1 MSFNQDNFSLYS
13 LLLMLGGLSIFLYGM
28 ELMSA
33 NLRKIA
39 GDGLKII
46 LQKVTERRIYGI
58 AIGAVVTAIIQSS
71 SATTSILVSFV
82 QSHLMAFER
91 TIPII
96 MGANIG
102 TTVTAQIVAFKI
114 TQWSLP
120 IIFVGFL
127 FLTLSR
133 RTRTK
138 NFGNVV
144 MGLGMLFL
152 GLAIMSAAMKSLR
165 SSEFFLDLMQN
176 LENVALGILVGAI
189 FTALIQSSSATLGIM
204 IGMATQGLVTIEA
217 ALPLIMGA
225 NLGTCVTAVLASLK
239 SSREAKRVALAHI
252 FFNVGGVLLFAFWV
266 PQFIKLV
273 QYLTPT
279 ESIPRLIANAQTY
292 FNIVATVVW
301 FPFIKQLEWASKK
314 LIPDCKKE
322 AKRYALP
329 RASSFS
335 EAPELALIQSKD
347 AIKHMKNLIKDMLF
361 ASRHYLIERNALQED
376 KIAKI
381 RQEQVDLRK
390 DIVDFLSRLSK
401 QRLSYSQTSDILN
414 QSLVINEI
422 EHVAY
427 KLEVS
432 FERMSMS
439 EEIPHFQRNEAG
451 LEEYFRKTIKY
462 FSKSCNAFINDSV
475 EDSKRIS
482 EKIRGLKTFENDFRN
497 KYVEKIHEFSAD
509 SNELDKVN
517 LEALEIL
524 RSINSTSDRICHAL
538 IEEKERLSEA
548 QKIRF

>member
-1 MSFNQDNFSLYS
+1 MSFDQDNFSFYS

-46 LQKVTERRIYGI
+46 LQKVTEHRIYGI
-58 AIGAVVTAIIQSS
+58 AIGAAVTAIIQSS

-138 NFGNVV
+138 NFGNVI

-176 LENVALGILVGAI
+176 LENVGLGILVGAI

-225 NLGTCVTAVLASLK
+225 NLGTCVTAILASLK
-239 SSREAKRVALAHI
+239 SSREAKRVALAHV

-266 PQFIKLV
+266 PQFIKFV

-292 FNIVATVVW
+292 FNIIATAAW
-301 FPFIKQLEWASKK
+301 FPFVKQLEWVSKK
-314 LIPDCKKE
+314 LIPDSKNE

-361 ASRHYLIERNALQED
+361 ISRHYLIERNALQED
-376 KIAKI
+376 KISKI
-381 RQEQVDLRK
+381 REEQVELRNS
-390 DIVDFLSRLSK
+390 IVDFLGRLSK
-401 QRLSYSQTSDILN
+401 QRLSYAQTSDVLN
-414 QSLVINEI
+414 QSVVINEM

-432 FERMSMS
+432 FERMAMS
-439 EEIPHFQRNEAG
+439 DEIPHFQRNEAG

-462 FSKSCNAFINDSV
+462 FSKSCNAFINDSL
-475 EDSKRIS
+475 EDSKKIS
-482 EKIRGLKTFENDFRN
+482 SKINSLKTFENDFRN
-497 KYVEKIHEFSAD
+497 KYIEKIHELSAD

-517 LEALEIL
+517 LEVLEIL